1 MRTAAHLPEALPTA
15 DERLLHRTIDRH
27 MLRCTIHAVTAIR
40 PRSPAMYAQFN
51 EQFAA
56 ATRQFA
62 DTAARINRLTL
73 ESAEAIVGLQLAA
86 IEERSSATFAFLGEA
101 AQVRDLDGAKNLLPR
116 GAQVAREN
124 IERTL
129 TTGQDV
135 LGRIA
140 KVQESVAQI
149 AKGQFDAAAR
159 SANDTVKQAQEQFT
173 QAAKGAAEQAANVAT
188 GKAAK

>member
-1 MRTAAHLPEALPTA
+1 
-15 DERLLHRTIDRH
+15 
-27 MLRCTIHAVTAIR
+27 
-40 PRSPAMYAQFN
+40 MYAQFN

-173 QAAKGAAEQAANVAT
+173 QASKGAAEQAANVAT

>member
-1 MRTAAHLPEALPTA
+1 
-15 DERLLHRTIDRH
+15 
-27 MLRCTIHAVTAIR
+27 
-40 PRSPAMYAQFN
+40 MYAQFN

-73 ESAEAIVGLQLAA
+73 ENAEAIVGLQLAA
-86 IEERSSATFAFLGEA
+86 LEERTSATFAFLGEA
-101 AQVRDLDGAKNLLPR
+101 AQVRDFDGAKNLFPR

-124 IERTL
+124 VERAL

-135 LGRIA
+135 VNRNV
-140 KVQESVAQI
+140 KVLESVAQI
-149 AKGQFDAAAR
+149 AKGQFEAAAR
-159 SANDTVKQAQEQFT
+159 SANDTVKQAQEQFA
-173 QAAKGAAEQAANVAT
+173 QAAKGTEQATAAT

>member
-1 MRTAAHLPEALPTA
+1 
-15 DERLLHRTIDRH
+15 
-27 MLRCTIHAVTAIR
+27 
-40 PRSPAMYAQFN
+40 MYAQFN

-73 ESAEAIVGLQLAA
+73 ENAEAIVGLQLAA
-86 IEERSSATFAFLGEA
+86 LEERTSATFAFLGEA
-101 AQVRDLDGAKNLLPR
+101 ANVRDIDGAKNLWPR
-116 GAQVAREN
+116 GVQVAREN
-124 IERTL
+124 VERAL

-135 LGRIA
+135 LGRVV

-149 AKGQFDAAAR
+149 ARGQFEAAAR
-159 SANDTVKQAQEQFT
+159 TANDTVKQAQDQFEQAT
-173 QAAKGAAEQAANVAT
+173 RKGAETVANATEQAVNA